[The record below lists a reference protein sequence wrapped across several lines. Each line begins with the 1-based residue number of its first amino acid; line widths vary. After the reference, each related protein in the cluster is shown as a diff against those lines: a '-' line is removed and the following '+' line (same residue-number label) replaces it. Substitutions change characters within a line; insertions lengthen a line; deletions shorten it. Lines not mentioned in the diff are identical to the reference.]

1 MSGPRATDADLSR
14 LSANSATTAVT
25 NSGTHAAAAPD
36 ADDALL
42 VVRDLRVSFGRTLA
56 VDGVSFDVGHNE
68 RVALVGES
76 GSGKSVTALSI
87 LRLVRDAEM
96 TGEIRFLG
104 QSLLA
109 STPTP
114 TSAALSER
122 QMRGV
127 RGAQIAMIFQEPMTA
142 LNPLFTIGNQITETL
157 RLHEGLQPAE
167 AAKRTVHLL
176 ERCGLSDPA
185 RKAKRHAH
193 QLSGGE
199 RQRAMIAMA
208 LACRPR
214 LLIADEPTTALDMT
228 IRAQIVDLLLDLQ
241 QEASKGSNASGA
253 SGMSILL
260 ITHDLNLVQR
270 FAQRVAVMEHGRIVE
285 TGSVSHVFAAP
296 SDPYTVRLLDS
307 RPQRTVKPFASG
319 APILLEAQQVS
330 VAFAGQAGARWW
342 RRPVPVQALRNVSLT
357 VRQGE
362 TLGIVGESGS
372 GKSTLAMALLGLQRL
387 AHGNVVFDGRSLAA
401 YRTGS
406 RRQRSGQ
413 GSGQAD
419 ANGAGGQAP
428 EALPQGELA
437 LGAKLQVVF
446 QDPYSAL
453 SPRQT
458 IGRIVGEGLALHRP
472 DLSAEARRV
481 RVIETLQ
488 AVGLDAGVLSRYPHA
503 FSGGQRQRIAI
514 ARALVVEP
522 RLLILDE
529 PTSALDVSVQRQVL
543 GLLTQLQRDRDL
555 AYIFIS
561 HDLEVIAAMAH
572 RIIVMRN
579 GEVVEQGEMQDVAS
593 APQHAYTK
601 QLFSARR

>member
-1 MSGPRATDADLSR
+1 MSGPLLS
-14 LSANSATTAVT
+14 
-25 NSGTHAAAAPD
+25 
-36 ADDALL
+36 
-42 VVRDLRVSFGRTLA
+42 VRDLRVAFGRAVA

-68 RVALVGES
+68 RLALVGES

-87 LRLVRDAEM
+87 LRLVRDADM
-96 TGEIRFLG
+96 SGEIRFLG
-104 QSLLA
+104 RSLLA
-109 STPTP
+109 SAPASSGAGATGSAPDAKPT
-114 TSAALSER
+114 ALSER

-142 LNPLFTIGNQITETL
+142 LNPLFTIGNQIAETL
-157 RLHEGLQPAE
+157 RLHEGLLPAD
-167 AAKRTVHLL
+167 AAKRTVYLL

-185 RKAKRHAH
+185 RKALRYAH

-208 LACRPR
+208 LACKPR

-241 QEASKGSNASGA
+241 QEASQGGDVSGGLAATQGSGVSDAG
-253 SGMSILL
+253 GMSILL

-270 FAQRVAVMEHGRIVE
+270 FAQRVAVMERGRIVE
-285 TGSVSHVFAAP
+285 TGSVAHVFAAP

-307 RPQRTVKPFASG
+307 RPQRAVNPIAAD
-319 APILLEAQQVS
+319 APILLEAQQVG

-342 RRPVPVQALRNVSLT
+342 RRPAPIQALRNVSLT

-387 AHGNVVFDGRSLAA
+387 AHGDVIFEGRSLAA
-401 YRTGS
+401 YRAGG
-406 RRQRSGQ
+406 RNRQRGN
-413 GSGQAD
+413 GQASLEKTTD
-419 ANGAGGQAP
+419 EGDEKTP
-428 EALPQGELA
+428 EAPAQGELA
-437 LGAKLQVVF
+437 LRARLQVVF

-458 IGRIVGEGLALHRP
+458 IGRIVGEGLGLHRP

-481 RVIETLQ
+481 RVIDTLQ

-543 GLLTQLQRDRDL
+543 ALLTQLQRDRDL
-555 AYIFIS
+555 AFVFIS

-572 RIIVMRN
+572 RVIVMRH
-579 GEVVEQGEMQDVAS
+579 GEVVEQGAMHAVAS

-601 QLFSARR
+601 QLFAARR